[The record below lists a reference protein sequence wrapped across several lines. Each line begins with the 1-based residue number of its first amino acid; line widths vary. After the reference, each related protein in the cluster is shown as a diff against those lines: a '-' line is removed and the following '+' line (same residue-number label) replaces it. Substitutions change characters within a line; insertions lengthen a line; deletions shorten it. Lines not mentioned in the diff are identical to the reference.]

1 VNFAQFFRRSRQ
13 RGGRPLSTTI
23 CLSGDEWFAAGKAA
37 KFAGGCNAVATSFKE
52 FAMFTLHNSKPIIN
66 RVAASLKF
74 AVLLL
79 LLGLIVVVT
88 ERPMLLTP
96 AGAVTMADDAAYV
109 ADQAK
114 ARASTSATAAASTAA
129 APAADEFKYFPS
141 QFGAPTG
148 PVDELPT
155 QF

>member
-1 VNFAQFFRRSRQ
+1 MR
-13 RGGRPLSTTI
+13 
-23 CLSGDEWFAAGKAA
+23 
-37 KFAGGCNAVATSFKE
+37 
-52 FAMFTLHNSKPIIN
+52 TLHSSKPIIS

-79 LLGLIVVVT
+79 LLGLIVVAT

-96 AGAVTMADDAAYV
+96 AGAVTVADDTAYV

-114 ARASTSATAAASTAA
+114 VKAPASAAPARSAAA
-129 APAADEFKYFPS
+129 APAADGFTYFPS
-141 QFGAPTG
+141 QFAAPTE
-148 PVDELPT
+148 PVEDLPP